1 MENHIPMYRSES
13 RDEMTIKYV
22 MGELDPAEAA
32 EFRVLMQ
39 QDQNLLI
46 EAESLKQTLR
56 RLDSLPLISAPA
68 SVLELVKKQ
77 AARKQRGILYRF
89 RYVAAAAVLI
99 LVVSASLYFNG
110 MFSTKQPV
118 APALAAEPVEALKQ
132 PEESKAVKISKPQKT
147 VNTWKDRKNV
157 VTIDQVLPESEN
169 DKIPSSRLKPV
180 SAPSGP
186 SPAEQ
191 RITLTKAN

>member
-1 MENHIPMYRSES
+1 MENLIPMSRGES

-22 MGELDPAEAA
+22 MGALDPAEAA
-32 EFRVLMQ
+32 EFRLLMQ

-46 EAESLKQTLR
+46 EVESLKQTLR

-77 AARKQRGILYRF
+77 AAGEQKGILYRF
-89 RYVAAAAVLI
+89 RYAAAAAALVLA
-99 LVVSASLYFNG
+99 VSASLYFNG
-110 MFSTKQPV
+110 MFTTKQPG
-118 APALAAEPVEALKQ
+118 APAAVATPVEALKQ
-132 PEESKAVKISKPQKT
+132 PEESKVVKNAIPQKA

-157 VTIDQVLPESEN
+157 VTIDQVGPESEY

-180 SAPSGP
+180 TTPSGP

-191 RITLTKAN
+191 RMTLTKAN